1 MELLLEKNEL
11 LDLGEKQQE
20 RVLIC
25 QAGHCWLTEQGN
37 LHDQLLS
44 DGTRYRIRS
53 RGRIIITAT
62 SACRLQ
68 ILPSTPQADQSPWW
82 RLSYHN

>member
-44 DGTRYRIRS
+44 AGMRYRIRS

-68 ILPSTPQADQSPWW
+68 ISPLAAQGHQSCWW
-82 RLSYHN
+82 RLSYNN

>member
-20 RVLIC
+20 QVLIC

-44 DGTRYRIRS
+44 AGMRYSIRS

-62 SACRLQ
+62 STCRLQ
-68 ILPSTPQADQSPWW
+68 ILPLAAQAHQSCWW
-82 RLSYHN
+82 RLSYNN